1 MTEEVMVTLDITLK
15 PEAAEGFARTGN
27 AGLAAARAFP
37 GFREVRIIRHKDDP
51 CRFLF
56 VQRWESEAAYDAYI
70 AWRAERGEY
79 QGLQAVATSVETH
92 IWPQTVASACA

>member
-15 PEAAEGFARTGN
+15 PEAALGFARTGN
-27 AGLAAARAFP
+27 AELAATREFP
-37 GFREVRIIRHKDDP
+37 GFREVRIVRHKGDP
-51 CRFLF
+51 CRFFF

-70 AWRAERGEY
+70 AWRTERGEY
-79 QGLQAVATSVETH
+79 QRLQAVATGVETN